1 MGLIIINGFL
11 GLSFLLVNVDMID
24 YEGYGYSI
32 LVFVCVVISFLY
44 VYMLYYCILFNILFH
59 IVFNILKYTI
69 MAIKPIFYI

>member
-11 GLSFLLVNVDMID
+11 GLSFLLVNVDKID

-32 LVFVCVVISFLY
+32 LVFVCLVISFLY

-59 IVFNILKYTI
+59 IVSDILKYTI

>member
-1 MGLIIINGFL
+1 MGLIIINWFL
-11 GLSFLLVNVDMID
+11 GLSFLLVNVDKID